1 MNKTLWLDW
10 EDRTM
15 KGTLQKVIF
24 FVLSMMLLFLIYRCS
39 MMMKNSNSPYLNFP
53 NKIETFR

>member
-1 MNKTLWLDW
+1 
-10 EDRTM
+10 M

-39 MMMKNSNSPYLNFP
+39 MRMKDSNSPYLNFP